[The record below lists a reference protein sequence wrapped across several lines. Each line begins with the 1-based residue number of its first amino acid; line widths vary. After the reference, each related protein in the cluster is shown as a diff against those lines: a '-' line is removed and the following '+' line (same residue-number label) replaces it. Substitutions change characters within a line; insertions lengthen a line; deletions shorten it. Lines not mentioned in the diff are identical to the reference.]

1 MTRIGE
7 VLKVGL
13 GDNQCF
19 GCSQEREDGLRLA
32 FTRTGERTVECMH
45 TVSDVYRGM
54 KGVVHGGMQALLL
67 DEAVGMAGYLFWPP
81 GFAAVTAELNLTYRR
96 PVPLG
101 EELILR
107 AELSEEDERDLHVS
121 GAILDSVGTE
131 LTTAVAR
138 LRKVKER

>member
-1 MTRIGE
+1 
-7 VLKVGL
+7 
-13 GDNQCF
+13 
-19 GCSQEREDGLRLA
+19 
-32 FTRTGERTVECMH
+32 
-45 TVSDVYRGM
+45 
-54 KGVVHGGMQALLL
+54 
-67 DEAVGMAGYLFWPP
+67 
-81 GFAAVTAELNLTYRR
+81 
-96 PVPLG
+96 VPLG